1 MKKHTIEYVRQVFE
15 KEGYVLL
22 STEYID
28 NKHKL
33 DVVCPQG
40 HKVQIRFDMF
50 NSGRRCPICFG
61 TPKYSYQHVK
71 ETIESEKGYKL
82 LSTEYTKKIKIQC
95 NNNHI
100 YETSFQCFNLQ
111 KHRCPI
117 CGSKK
122 SLEKRTHSFEYVKDF
137 IEKEG
142 YVLLSTNYKNNKSKL
157 KIQCPQGHIYNVS
170 FNGFSRGDRCPI
182 CASLQTV
189 SKAEK
194 DVVDYIKKIYNGL
207 LIENDRTQIINP
219 KTNCFLELDIFLPDI
234 NKAIEYNGVYWH
246 SSNYSV
252 YKDNV
257 KKEQCKQKN
266 IDLLVIEENEWL
278 TNKTNCLLVIDD
290 FIKGTSI

>member
-1 MKKHTIEYVRQVFE
+1 MKKHTIEYVKQVFE
-15 KEGYVLL
+15 KEGYILL
-22 STEYID
+22 STEYK
-28 NKHKL
+28 NSCTKL
-33 DVVCPQG
+33 DIMCDKG
-40 HKVQIRFDMF
+40 HQYQATYNAFQ
-50 NSGRRCPICFG
+50 SGYRCPICANNI
-61 TPKYSYQHVK
+61 PISYDNVK
-71 ETIESEKGYKL
+71 KCFEQEHYTLISTSYKNNRTKL
-82 LSTEYTKKIKIQC
+82 NVICPEGHKWYTSYNNFQIGNRCNICSGTKK
-95 NNNHI
+95 
-100 YETSFQCFNLQ
+100 
-111 KHRCPI
+111 
-117 CGSKK
+117 
-122 SLEKRTHSFEYVKDF
+122 HSFEYVKDF
-137 IEKEG
+137 IEQEG
-142 YVLLSTNYKNNKSKL
+142 YILLSNNYKNNKSKL

-234 NKAIEYNGVYWH
+234 NKAIEYNGMYWH

-266 IDLLVIEENEWL
+266 IGLLIITDLDWMNDRPQCESIIN
-278 TNKTNCLLVIDD
+278 N
-290 FIKGTSI
+290 FIRGNS